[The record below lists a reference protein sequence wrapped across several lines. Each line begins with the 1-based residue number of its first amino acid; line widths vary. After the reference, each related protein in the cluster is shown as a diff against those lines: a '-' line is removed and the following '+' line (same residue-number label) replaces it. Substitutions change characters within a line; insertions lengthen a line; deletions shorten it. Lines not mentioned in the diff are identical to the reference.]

1 MALRN
6 RLLFWAV
13 IAIIVLALAVWAFSP
28 RAIDVD
34 IVKASSRSMTVSVN
48 EEGKTRIHDVFEIS
62 APVSGQLERISLE
75 AGDCVYQGETI
86 VAGIRPVAAPVLD
99 SRSQKQLSAV
109 ADAAAAAVTASKA
122 ELDRVRSELNHA
134 TTDANRYRLLAPG
147 GAISRQMLER
157 AEAEETT
164 LQAAARAAEA
174 ALAMRR
180 QELAAA
186 RAALRPS
193 SEDEGGELIDV
204 IAPIDGVLLRRLRQ
218 SEGPVAQG
226 APLVEVGDP
235 EEIEIVAD
243 LLSEDAVRISPGD
256 PVIISDWGG
265 PVLQGKVRQIEPF
278 AFTKISALGIE
289 EQRVNVVVDLLQ
301 GQPADRLGHGYRVD
315 VAVQIWSQDN
325 VLTIPITAL
334 FKQDRNWSVYRIE
347 NGRARLRQVTIGH
360 LNGQEAEILLGL
372 EEGDLLVE
380 HPSSRIVDKVLVRA
394 REAPQP
400 TSEAQDGSEPAAVQ
414 LSATWDNTVGGCD
427 FLIR

>member
-62 APVSGQLERISLE
+62 APVSGQLERISLD

-256 PVIISDWGG
+256 PVII
-265 PVLQGKVRQIEPF
+265 
-278 AFTKISALGIE
+278 E

-400 TSEAQDGSEPAAVQ
+400 TSEAQDGSESAAVQ
-414 LSATWDNTVGGCD
+414 LSTTWDNTVGGCD

>member
-1 MALRN
+1 M
-6 RLLFWAV
+6 
-13 IAIIVLALAVWAFSP
+13 
-28 RAIDVD
+28 
-34 IVKASSRSMTVSVN
+34 
-48 EEGKTRIHDVFEIS
+48 
-62 APVSGQLERISLE
+62 
-75 AGDCVYQGETI
+75 
-86 VAGIRPVAAPVLD
+86 
-99 SRSQKQLSAV
+99 
-109 ADAAAAAVTASKA
+109 
-122 ELDRVRSELNHA
+122 
-134 TTDANRYRLLAPG
+134 
-147 GAISRQMLER
+147 
-157 AEAEETT
+157 
-164 LQAAARAAEA
+164 
-174 ALAMRR
+174 
-180 QELAAA
+180 
-186 RAALRPS
+186 
-193 SEDEGGELIDV
+193 
-204 IAPIDGVLLRRLRQ
+204 
-218 SEGPVAQG
+218 AQG

-243 LLSEDAVRISPGD
+243 LLSEDAGRISPGD
-256 PVIISDWGG
+256 PVLISDWGG

-400 TSEAQDGSEPAAVQ
+400 TSEAQDGSESAAVQ